1 MTLMCFFCGVKNFP
15 GERLQDKKSTNL
27 PERQSEP
34 DMFID
39 VDGAFLVRE
48 SNTAAGDYVLSLL
61 HEGEKLLLMRGG
73 IKTFHD
79 WFCKMKAEHS
89 MKMYVLVWRV
99 VTFIYEQTIIH
110 GLETLIE
117 YYQGESHGLAT
128 KLNKVCK
135 KDTPPHDS
143 RRHGRTNLLHRATKE
158 GNYTVVSELLK
169 CGYRSLEAKNQDGQ
183 TAVHL
188 ASRMGKDDILK
199 KLIESGAN
207 INCRDTAGYT
217 PLHTTSFLS
226 VPHDHSLDYLF
237 PSIHCDHSL
246 DHLFPP
252 VHRDHSPDHFFLSIH
267 CNHSPD
273 HLFPSI
279 HRNHSP
285 DHFFPAIHSDPHQ
298 TTSSQPSIVIPHQT
312 TSSQPSIVIPHQ
324 TTSSHPST
332 SITRRITFSHPS
344 ILPLFTPGSQT
355 GKEENCSI
363 TLRSSSLRDL
373 AKLLNDLPI
382 PFPALLLHQGIL
394 LPFLS
399 HQGHPSTLPLQ
410 DKVNP
415 TMS

>member
-27 PERQSEP
+27 PERQSET

-39 VDGAFLVRE
+39 IDGTFLVRE
-48 SNTAAGDYVLSLL
+48 SNTAAGDFVLSLL
-61 HEGEKLLLMRGG
+61 HEGEVIHYQIRRHGEDAFFSIDCKHEQRANIKFCVLLRKSGTETFQMMQQAYGNEAMRRPVCFDWHSRFRSGRTSLKDEERSG
-73 IKTFHD
+73 KPFTSTNTEIVARVRQLVRKYRRMAIKD
-79 WFCKMKAEHS
+79 ISYM
-89 MKMYVLVWRV
+89 VN
-99 VTFIYEQTIIH
+99 EQTIIH

-217 PLHTTSFLS
+217 PLHVSLLS
-226 VPHDHSLDYLF
+226 
-237 PSIHCDHSL
+237 
-246 DHLFPP
+246 
-252 VHRDHSPDHFFLSIH
+252 
-267 CNHSPD
+267 
-273 HLFPSI
+273 
-279 HRNHSP
+279 
-285 DHFFPAIHSDPHQ
+285 
-298 TTSSQPSIVIPHQT
+298 
-312 TSSQPSIVIPHQ
+312 
-324 TTSSHPST
+324 
-332 SITRRITFSHPS
+332 
-344 ILPLFTPGSQT
+344 
-355 GKEENCSI
+355 
-363 TLRSSSLRDL
+363 L
-373 AKLLNDLPI
+373 AQNI
-382 PFPALLLHQGIL
+382 
-394 LPFLS
+394 
-399 HQGHPSTLPLQ
+399 
-410 DKVNP
+410 
-415 TMS
+415 

>member
-1 MTLMCFFCGVKNFP
+1 MDVAAPLAT
-15 GERLQDKKSTNL
+15 
-27 PERQSEP
+27 
-34 DMFID
+34 FIVLWLD

-61 HEGEKLLLMRGG
+61 HEGEYYNRDIDIQKLLLMRGG

-89 MKMYVLVWRV
+89 MKMYVL
-99 VTFIYEQTIIH
+99 
-110 GLETLIE
+110 
-117 YYQGESHGLAT
+117 GESHGLAT

-217 PLHTTSFLS
+217 PLHVNHLFLS

-279 HRNHSP
+279 HRDHSP

-312 TSSQPSIVIPHQ
+312 TSSQPSIVIPHQTTSSHPSIVIPHQ

-382 PFPALLLHQGIL
+382 PFPTLLLHQGIL